1 MHKQVGAAPGRHR
14 SVFFSLLEHRS
25 VFNAKLAALQ
35 DLLTLLVLEQCREA
49 RKDGTMDRGPKVT
62 LGPEVEAVGAEVGME
77 MFGTAPL
84 VEADG
89 REILLRADGET
100 FMESRALGAPMLELL
115 PRQRLG
121 SLR

>member
-1 MHKQVGAAPGRHR
+1 MAA
-14 SVFFSLLEHRS
+14 
-25 VFNAKLAALQ
+25 A
-35 DLLTLLVLEQCREA
+35 D
-49 RKDGTMDRGPKVT
+49 KVT

-121 SLR
+121 LLR